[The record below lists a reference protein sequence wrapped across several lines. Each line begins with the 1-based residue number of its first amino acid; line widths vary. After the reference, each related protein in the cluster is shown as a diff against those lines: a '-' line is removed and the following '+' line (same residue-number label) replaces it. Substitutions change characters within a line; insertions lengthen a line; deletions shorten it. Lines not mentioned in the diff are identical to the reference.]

1 MTANIID
8 AEIRKYVS
16 LMGSEDKKSL
26 LNMIKNILHLD
37 TVSKDKNSKQKSP
50 LVDYTKYRF
59 PVSQIKFNRDEI
71 NER

>member
-37 TVSKDKNSKQKSP
+37 TVNKDKNPKQKSP

>member
-37 TVSKDKNSKQKSP
+37 TVSKDKNPKQKSP

>member
-37 TVSKDKNSKQKSP
+37 TVNKDKNPKQKSP

-59 PVSQIKFNRDEI
+59 PVSQIKSNRDEI